1 MALVKGT
8 GAAGLVSTEG
18 VLADQKVIDMDP
30 VIKMLDLDT
39 DQFTT
44 MLDDLGTKAATRE
57 KVNWLEDDYAPKMVR
72 LNAAVADGV
81 ATTAVLAPAYKDY
94 VKTYDTLRNLTTG
107 ESVRVTA
114 VNADGVTLTITR
126 SEGSVA
132 GAAMATTQDLLIT
145 GSAYPQGADVGDL
158 IYVQRVLGYNYTQI
172 FRTAWGFTGTE
183 VEIEQYG
190 GRDPAMEQ
198 AKKLVEH
205 RSQLERAA
213 FWGAREFLTV
223 GTNTPKPYGS
233 AGGMFEYIQANKFD
247 ANGAITADFVDN
259 VLRYVYA
266 HGSTDK
272 VAYAHPLVGMA
283 FSKMNR
289 VGQGLY
295 WSNDG
300 DKNVH
305 GVKVDGFISGAYGY
319 KLPIIVKREWSQI
332 PEANEYGGCMFIID
346 MNYVSRRPMRN
357 RDTKL
362 LTNRQGPGIDGVIN
376 EYLTESSFQIAQGGG
391 TSGVHGLIHG
401 VTSIAP

>member
-1 MALVKGT
+1 MAVVKGIV
-8 GAAGLVSTEG
+8 ATEG
-18 VLADQKVIDMDP
+18 VLPEQKVIDMDP

-57 KVNWLEDDYAPKMVR
+57 KVNWLEDQYAPKIVR
-72 LNAAVADGV
+72 LSAGIASGI
-81 ATTAVLAPAYKDY
+81 TSAVLVAGHKDY
-94 VKTYDTLRNLTTG
+94 VKKYDTLRNLTTG
-107 ESVRVTA
+107 EAVRVEA
-114 VNADGVTLTITR
+114 VNADGITLTISR
-126 SEGSVA
+126 SLGTTNA
-132 GAAMATTQDLLIT
+132 AAIGATEDLLIT

-158 IYVQRVLGYNYTQI
+158 LYVQRVLGYNYTQI
-172 FRTAWGFTGTE
+172 FRTGWGFTGTE

-205 RSQLERAA
+205 RNQLERAA
-213 FWGAREFLTV
+213 FWGARDFATV
-223 GTNTPKPYGS
+223 NVNEPKPFGS
-233 AGGMFEYIQANKFD
+233 AGGLFEFIQANRFD
-247 ANGAITADFVDN
+247 ANGAITADSVDAL
-259 VLRYVYA
+259 LRVVYA

-272 VAYAHPLVGMA
+272 VMYAHPIVGSA

-295 WSNDG
+295 WMNAG
-300 DKNVH
+300 DENVH

-319 KLPIIVKREWSQI
+319 KLPIIVKREWQSI
-332 PEANEYGGCMFIID
+332 PEANEFGGCAFIVD

-357 RDTKL
+357 RDTKM

-376 EYLTESSFQIAQGGG
+376 EYLTETSFQIAHND
-391 TSGVHGLIHG
+391 VHGLIHG

>member
-1 MALVKGT
+1 MPGTIVKGT
-8 GAAGLVSTEG
+8 VATEG
-18 VLADQKVIDMDP
+18 VLPDQKVIDMDP

-57 KVNWLEDDYAPKMVR
+57 KVNWLEDEYAPKMVR
-72 LNAAVADGV
+72 LSAGIASGV
-81 ATTAVLAPAYKDY
+81 LTAVLAAAYKDFI
-94 VKTYDTLRNLTTG
+94 KKYDTLRDLATG
-107 ESVRVTA
+107 EALRVEA
-114 VNADGVTLTITR
+114 VNADGITLTISR
-126 SEGSVA
+126 SL
-132 GAAMATTQDLLIT
+132 GATNAAAVGATDDLLIT

-158 IYVQRVLGYNYTQI
+158 VYQQRVLGYNYTQI

-205 RSQLERAA
+205 RNQLERAS
-213 FWGAREFLTV
+213 FWGARDFATV
-223 GTNTPKPYGS
+223 NVNEPKPFGS
-233 AGGMFEYIQANKFD
+233 AGGLFEFITANRFD
-247 ANGAITADFVDN
+247 ANGAITADFIDDK
-259 VLRYVYA
+259 LRIIYGR
-266 HGSTDK
+266 GSTDK
-272 VAYAHPLVGMA
+272 VAYAHPIVAQA

-295 WSNDG
+295 WQAG
-300 DKNVH
+300 DSSVH

-319 KLPIIVKREWSQI
+319 KLPIIVKREWQQI
-332 PEANEYGGCMFIID
+332 PEANEYGGCLFIVD

-362 LTNRQGPGIDGVIN
+362 LTNRQGPGVDGEIS
-376 EYLTESSFQIAQGGG
+376 EYLTETSFQVAHDR
-391 TSGVHGLIHG
+391 VHGLIHG
-401 VTSIAP
+401 VTAIAP